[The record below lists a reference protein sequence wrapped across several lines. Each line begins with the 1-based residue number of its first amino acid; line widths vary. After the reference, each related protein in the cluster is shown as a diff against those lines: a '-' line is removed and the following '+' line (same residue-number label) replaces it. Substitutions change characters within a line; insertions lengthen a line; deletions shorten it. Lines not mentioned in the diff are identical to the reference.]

1 MPNPIL
7 QTLMSNKL
15 TQAIAPVRQMMQA
28 VQFAG
33 NPAAALQ
40 QMASNNPMMKQALT
54 LVQQNGGDAQSAFER
69 LARENGIDPNQIMS
83 MLK

>member
-15 TQAIAPVRQMMQA
+15 TQAIGPVRQMMQA
-28 VQFAG
+28 VQMAG
-33 NPAAALQ
+33 NPVAALQ

-54 LVQQNGGDAQSAFER
+54 LVQQNGGDAQSAFEK
-69 LARENGIDPNQIMS
+69 LARENGIDPAQIMS

>member
-15 TQAIAPVRQMMQA
+15 TQAIGPVRQMMQA
-28 VQFAG
+28 VQLAG

-54 LVQQNGGDAQSAFER
+54 LVQQNGGDAQSAFEK
-69 LARENGIDPNQIMS
+69 LARENGIDPAQIMS

>member
-15 TQAIAPVRQMMQA
+15 TQAIGPVRQMMQA
-28 VQFAG
+28 VQMAG
-33 NPAAALQ
+33 NPVAALQ

-69 LARENGIDPNQIMS
+69 LARENGIDPAQIMS